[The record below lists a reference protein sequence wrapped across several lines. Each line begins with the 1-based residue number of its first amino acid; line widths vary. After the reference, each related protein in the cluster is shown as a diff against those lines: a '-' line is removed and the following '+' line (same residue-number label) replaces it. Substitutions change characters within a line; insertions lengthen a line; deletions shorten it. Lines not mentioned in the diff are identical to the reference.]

1 MKTFLLAGI
10 GGVYNYGCEAIVRGT
25 ELILRE
31 RWPGARILYASC
43 RPEDDRRRLTGAN
56 VEVVPRQPLG
66 RFSHVRLARKAL
78 AMAGIRWVPADP
90 RPDMLRGVDAVLSI
104 GGDIYTL
111 GNGGAFSKALPRFGD
126 AAENRGIPY
135 ALWGASVGPFDANPR
150 AERFFR
156 KHISRISLVAAR
168 ERRTV
173 EYLAGFAPSTRT
185 VCCADPAFTVA
196 PEILG
201 SERAGGRLTIG
212 LNLSPLSLRYTGLP
226 TEESAR
232 LQGEMIGRIAA
243 RFSAKVLL
251 IPHVVCDFHEDD
263 DDLRYLR
270 LVHRSVPETLRSQVN
285 LLDADPGF
293 VGAKRALAQCA
304 IVVAARMH
312 CAINAMASQVPAL
325 LLAYSA
331 KAPGMAEYVYGHSRW
346 VLPINDFCSEASL
359 KLLEEFLGER
369 AAVLEALRQRMPSIQ
384 ADARNAVDVLAR
396 LVDTKARR

>member
-1 MKTFLLAGI
+1 VKTFLLAGI

-25 ELILRE
+25 ELVLRE
-31 RWPGARILYASC
+31 RWPDARILYASC
-43 RPEDDRRRLTGAN
+43 RAEDDRRRLAGAN
-56 VEVVPRQPLG
+56 VEVVPRTPLG
-66 RFSHVRLARKAL
+66 RLSRVRLARKAL
-78 AMAGIRWVPADP
+78 ALAGVRWVPADP

-111 GNGGAFSKALPRFGD
+111 GNGGAYSEALPKFGD
-126 AAENRGIPY
+126 AAEGRGVPY
-135 ALWGASVGPFDANPR
+135 VLWGASVGPFDVNPT

-156 KHISRISLVAAR
+156 NHISRISLVAAR

-173 EYLAGFAPSTRT
+173 EYLAGFTPSTRT
-185 VCCADPAFTVA
+185 IRCADPAFTVA
-196 PEILG
+196 PEIIG
-201 SERAGGRLTIG
+201 CERAGAGLTIG
-212 LNLSPLSLRYTGLP
+212 INLSPLSLRYTGLP

-232 LQGEMIGRIAA
+232 LQGEMIWRIAS

-270 LVHRSVPETLRSQVN
+270 LVHRNVPEAIRSQVA

-293 VGAKRALAQCA
+293 VGVKQVLTQCDV
-304 IVVAARMH
+304 VVAARMH
-312 CAINAMASQVPAL
+312 CAINAMASHVPAL

-346 VLPINDFCSEASL
+346 VLPVNDFCSEASL
-359 KLLEEFLGER
+359 KLLAEFLGER
-369 AAVLEALRQRMPSIQ
+369 AAVREALGQRMPSIQ
-384 ADARNAVDVLAR
+384 ADARNALDALAR
-396 LVDTKARR
+396 LVDGKAPR